1 MGTAQPIKNE
11 EALREFTD
19 YYRLTRPSARN
30 YALIIFSL
38 NTALRISDL
47 LALKWENIYDFE
59 SEKMTKHLC
68 IREHKTGKISV
79 IALNSRIHAA
89 VYFYMEERCPA
100 KGEFLFS
107 RNTSHTE
114 PLCRTQ
120 AYRIIRKAAA
130 ETLHLPN
137 ISCHSMRKTFGYHA
151 WKQGTP
157 PALLMDIYN
166 HSTYAHTKRYLGI
179 DQDERDSVFLEVML

>member
-68 IREHKTGKISV
+68 IR
-79 IALNSRIHAA
+79 
-89 VYFYMEERCPA
+89 
-100 KGEFLFS
+100 
-107 RNTSHTE
+107 
-114 PLCRTQ
+114 
-120 AYRIIRKAAA
+120 
-130 ETLHLPN
+130 
-137 ISCHSMRKTFGYHA
+137 
-151 WKQGTP
+151 
-157 PALLMDIYN
+157 
-166 HSTYAHTKRYLGI
+166 
-179 DQDERDSVFLEVML
+179 

>member
-114 PLCRTQ
+114 PLSRTQ
-120 AYRIIRKAAA
+120 AYRIIRNPASAKYQLPFHAQDIRLSCLETGHAASA
-130 ETLHLPN
+130 SNGYIQSFHLCAYQTLPRHR
-137 ISCHSMRKTFGYHA
+137 SG
-151 WKQGTP
+151 
-157 PALLMDIYN
+157 
-166 HSTYAHTKRYLGI
+166 
-179 DQDERDSVFLEVML
+179 